1 MSHVCPCPF
10 CGQQTAIPDHLDPA
24 RIVRCP
30 LCEYEF
36 PLDDALFHATE
47 APPDH
52 VAELPPE
59 LVPVDQAA
67 QEGGASR
74 DGGADDSAASP
85 TAREP
90 DAFQDRTDAESHET
104 HVEPN
109 VAPDAEVEAQACPS
123 RPVTIAAP
131 TPESIP
137 EPPRQSDEPPPTG
150 CAPPEP
156 PLVVVEDVSVALEQA
171 VLGGQAVEIQTG
183 SVDVSLQETDTS
195 AVPSQL
201 PEIAAG
207 LLPEVTEAAWEG
219 SSGVIEET
227 ASMTVTEPAPDEA
240 AADAGGT
247 AWTPSVVDTADSD
260 DAAAPPDISGA
271 IDVGASNEAAGAG
284 TMPQVE
290 SHVAADETAGHEAS
304 SERPFDFG
312 LHEPGETGA
321 AVGAWRE
328 RRQRNPILSF
338 VGIVV
343 SGALG
348 LAVAYGLMSWLG
360 PSKLQFWRAGR
371 RPAVERDSLPA
382 GKSVEPGAMQP
393 KTSLDPEDPKSF
405 TEFPDLDDKRFEESP
420 KTNVQPTS
428 KRAPKG
434 PGGSKGP

>member
-10 CGQQTAIPDHLDPA
+10 CGQQTTIPDHLDPA

-67 QEGGASR
+67 QEGETSHG
-74 DGGADDSAASP
+74 DGADDSAASP
-85 TAREP
+85 TAQEP
-90 DAFQDRTDAESHET
+90 DAVQDRPDAESHET

-109 VAPDAEVEAQACPS
+109 VVPDAETDAQARPS

-137 EPPRQSDEPPPTG
+137 EPPPQSDELPPTG

-156 PLVVVEDVSVALEQA
+156 PLVVVEDVSVALEQ
-171 VLGGQAVEIQTG
+171 VVPGSQAVEISTG

-207 LLPEVTEAAWEG
+207 LLPEVTEAALEG

-227 ASMTVTEPAPDEA
+227 ASLTVTEPALDEA
-240 AADAGGT
+240 AADAGG
-247 AWTPSVVDTADSD
+247 AVWTPSVVDTADGAD
-260 DAAAPPDISGA
+260 VAAPPEVSGT
-271 IDVGASNEAAGAG
+271 IDVAASTEAAGAG

-290 SHVAADETAGHEAS
+290 SQVAADETAGHEAS

-312 LHEPGETGA
+312 LHEPGA

-328 RRQRNPILSF
+328 RRQRNPIRSF
-338 VGIVV
+338 IGVVV

-360 PSKLQFWRAGR
+360 PSKLQFWRTNR
-371 RPAVERDSLPA
+371 RQAVQGSSSSPA
-382 GKSVEPGAMQP
+382 GESPKPNAKPS
-393 KTSLDPEDPKSF
+393 KTSPDPDAPKSF

-420 KTNVQPTS
+420 KKDVHPTRS